1 MISGNYQNDCHEIP
15 HGQNHPRIGRRIWE
29 WARLGR
35 DRDFLDQDAVFA
47 ETLADL
53 ESDGNAMRYVDSKG
67 RIAWKATPD
76 LRDYLKDLRV
86 DAEADL
92 EDEEV

>member
-1 MISGNYQNDCHEIP
+1 MKFRMDKIIRELVEES
-15 HGQNHPRIGRRIWE
+15 WE